1 MNHKNSGLAYGTSG
15 SPQLTFENGD
25 AERLA
30 QDIADNLAMESSD
43 TYTYNHDEVI
53 EAVNKNNIEFLR
65 TKLTQTSPIAIPNTA
80 AIKPEHKKNGYDHV
94 SYKWS
99 DSSYNYESRWHTHT
113 PNAPEYSHDSWVVTR
128 TLPGIPAG
136 KNHRQK
142 EVKYL
147 VKGMGW
153 VSSDDWENAKKL
165 RKQNK
170 ETTESRRILD
180 NGHWQVG

>member
-1 MNHKNSGLAYGTSG
+1 MNHSNSGLAHGTSG
-15 SPQLTFENGD
+15 STQLTLENGEM
-25 AERLA
+25 AAKAKENEA
-30 QDIADNLAMESSD
+30 KIESEYKYDHDDVIHAID
-43 TYTYNHDEVI
+43 TNDM
-53 EAVNKNNIEFLR
+53 EFLR
-65 TKLTQTSPIAIPNTA
+65 TKLSQTSPIRIPDIVQ
-80 AIKPEHKKNGYDHV
+80 IKPEHKKNGYDHV

-99 DSSYNYESRWHTHT
+99 DSGYNYESRWHTHT

-142 EVKYL
+142 ETKYL
-147 VKGMGW
+147 VKDMGW

-165 RKQNK
+165 RRQNK

>member
-65 TKLTQTSPIAIPNTA
+65 TKLTQTSPIEQYLIPLQLNQS
-80 AIKPEHKKNGYDHV
+80 I
-94 SYKWS
+94 
-99 DSSYNYESRWHTHT
+99 
-113 PNAPEYSHDSWVVTR
+113 
-128 TLPGIPAG
+128 
-136 KNHRQK
+136 
-142 EVKYL
+142 
-147 VKGMGW
+147 
-153 VSSDDWENAKKL
+153 
-165 RKQNK
+165 RKMDM
-170 ETTESRRILD
+170 TM
-180 NGHWQVG
+180 